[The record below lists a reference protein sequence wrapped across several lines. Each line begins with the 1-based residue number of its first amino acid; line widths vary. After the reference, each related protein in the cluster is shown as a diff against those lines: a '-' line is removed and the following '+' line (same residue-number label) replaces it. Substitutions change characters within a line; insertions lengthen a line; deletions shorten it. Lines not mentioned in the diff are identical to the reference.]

1 MFNHRRKMLLLAS
14 LALVLAGPYAPVA
27 AQNIKGLN
35 DNIGGDA
42 TQHTLPSG
50 EGPSQFLID
59 PDAQIKGDAIKQQT
73 FRSDPAGQNKN
84 WNLDIGRFQGDY
96 RVDPNSV
103 VSPSRALEDLD
114 NDTFSGVRLRLP
126 FRGRTG
132 Q

>member
-27 AQNIKGLN
+27 AQIVKGLN
-35 DNIGGDA
+35 DNIGGGA

-50 EGPSQFLID
+50 EGPSQFLLD
-59 PDAQIKGDAIKQQT
+59 PDAQIKGDTIKQQT

>member
-14 LALVLAGPYAPVA
+14 LALVLAGAYAPVA
-27 AQNIKGLN
+27 AQNVKGLD
-35 DNIGGDA
+35 DNIGGGA
-42 TQHTLPSG
+42 TQYTLPSG

-59 PDAQIKGDAIKQQT
+59 PDAQIKGDTIKQQT

-103 VSPSRALEDLD
+103 VPPSRALEDLD